1 MTNIEKLVALFRK
14 VSRLTDDYDGQ
25 SVDYAVGLKLGEMM
39 KNGEEVL
46 AAVTGDAVENTD
58 GSFGMQLVI
67 APTSHGNFFMIF
79 PDTETAAAVGTGY
92 TMCRIAEL
100 IELVDRTPQMSGI
113 QLVLSVDAETGRF
126 GTGEINRPMVM
137 FALEAAKA

>member
-1 MTNIEKLVALFRK
+1 MTNIEKLVVLFRK
-14 VSRLTDDYDGQ
+14 VSHIGEDFDGQ

-46 AAVTGDAVENTD
+46 AAVTGDAVENAD

-67 APTSHGNFFMIF
+67 APTSYGNFFMVF

-92 TMCRIAEL
+92 TMCKLSQL
-100 IELVDRTPQMSGI
+100 IELVAETPQMSGI
-113 QLVLSVDAETGRF
+113 QLVLSADKETGRF
-126 GTGEINRPMVM
+126 GTSEINRYMIR
-137 FALEAAKA
+137 FALEAAKQ

>member
-1 MTNIEKLVALFRK
+1 MALI
-14 VSRLTDDYDGQ
+14 LGDYDGQ

-46 AAVTGDAVENTD
+46 AAVTGDAIENTD

-113 QLVLSVDAETGRF
+113 QLVLSVDAETGHF
-126 GTGEINRPMVM
+126 GTGEINRPMIM